1 MNVSI
6 FEQINLVVDN
16 YIKNANF
23 CICVIVNAVK
33 RRMLKQL
40 ASRNLYGKNHLSD
53 LKQNLLNITS
63 ISFIQLTRNFIE
75 QKNSNRET
83 PPKNI
88 RYEFSKQ
95 ATESIK
101 LFKTFNKRNAAARL
115 ERQLQIKKKR
125 PLITYN
131 NTKDQ

>member
-75 QKNSNRET
+75 QKNSNRKT
-83 PPKNI
+83 PSKNI
-88 RYEFSKQ
+88 CYQFSKQ
-95 ATESIK
+95 S
-101 LFKTFNKRNAAARL
+101 
-115 ERQLQIKKKR
+115 
-125 PLITYN
+125 Y
-131 NTKDQ
+131 

>member
-16 YIKNANF
+16 YIKNAKF
-23 CICVIVNAVK
+23 CIYVIVNTVK

-53 LKQNLLNITS
+53 LNQNLLNITS
-63 ISFIQLTRNFIE
+63 ISLIQLTRNFIE

-88 RYEFSKQ
+88 CYQFSKQ
-95 ATESIK
+95 S
-101 LFKTFNKRNAAARL
+101 
-115 ERQLQIKKKR
+115 
-125 PLITYN
+125 Y
-131 NTKDQ
+131 